1 MIIGENM
8 KNKGFTLVELLAV
21 IVLLGLIA
29 LVAVPA
35 ITGIIKSGK
44 ESLSASQKESI
55 IMSAKNWASERENIS
70 KLPTDGICVYITL
83 GTLKSS
89 GYSDL
94 VIKDPKT
101 GEPLSVNIKITR
113 KDKQLIYEVIDEAII
128 GVCNFIS

>member
-1 MIIGENM
+1 M

-44 ESLSASQKESI
+44 ESLSGSQKESI
-55 IMSAKNWASERENIS
+55 IMSAKNWASERDNIS
-70 KLPTDGICVYITL
+70 KLPAVGTTNSVCVTL
-83 GTLKSS
+83 NTLQSS

-94 VIKDPKT
+94 VVKDPKT
-101 GEPLSVNIKITR
+101 GDPMNVSVKITR
-113 KDKQLIYEVIDEAII
+113 DNKQIKYEIVDDSI
-128 GVCNFIS
+128 GCSTYIS